1 MLNHCKGLAVTTIY
15 GISNCDTVR
24 KARKWLEAEAIT
36 FDFHDFR
43 KQGLNAEQVER
54 WCAAAGLDKV
64 LNKRGTTWRQL
75 PDEVKANTDEAA
87 LKALL
92 LEQPTLIKRPVLELD
107 DGRIEIGFKA
117 DLYAALFG
125 R

>member
-1 MLNHCKGLAVTTIY
+1 MTTIY

-43 KQGLNAEQVER
+43 KQGLSAEQVER
-54 WCAAAGLDKV
+54 WCAAAGLDQV

-75 PDEVKANTDEAA
+75 PDEVKATSDEAT
-87 LKALL
+87 LKSLL
-92 LEQPTLIKRPVLELD
+92 IEQPTLIKRPVLELD
-107 DGRIEIGFKA
+107 DGRVAIGFKA
-117 DLYAALFG
+117 EQYAALFG

>member
-1 MLNHCKGLAVTTIY
+1 MTTLY

-24 KARKWLEAEAIT
+24 KARKWMEAEAIN
-36 FDFHDFR
+36 FVFHDFR
-43 KQGLNAEQVER
+43 KQGLSAEQVER
-54 WCAAAGLDKV
+54 WCAALGLDKV

-75 PDEVKANTDEAA
+75 PDDIKASTDEAA

-92 LEQPTLIKRPVLELD
+92 VEQPTLIKRPVLELA
-107 DGRIEIGFKA
+107 DGRVEVGFKA
-117 DLYAALFG
+117 EQYAALFA

>member
-1 MLNHCKGLAVTTIY
+1 MTTIY

-24 KARKWLEAEAIT
+24 KARKWLEAEAIA

-43 KQGLNAEQVER
+43 KQGLNAEQVAR

-75 PDEVKANTDEAA
+75 PDEVKATTDEAA
-87 LKALL
+87 LQALL
-92 LEQPTLIKRPVLELD
+92 VAQPTLIKRPVLELD
-107 DGRIEIGFKA
+107 DGRIEISFKA
-117 DLYAALFG
+117 DQYAALFA

>member
-1 MLNHCKGLAVTTIY
+1 LY

-24 KARKWLEAEAIT
+24 KARKWLEGESIA

-43 KQGLNAEQVER
+43 KQGLNAEQVAR
-54 WCAAAGLDKV
+54 WCAAAGLDRV

-75 PDEVKANTDEAA
+75 PDEVKANTDEQTLQA
-87 LKALL
+87 LMV
-92 LEQPTLIKRPVLELD
+92 EQPTLIKRPVLELD

-117 DLYAALFG
+117 DDYAALFS

>member
-1 MLNHCKGLAVTTIY
+1 MTTIY

-24 KARKWLEAEAIT
+24 KARKWLEAEAVA

-75 PDEVKANTDEAA
+75 PDTVKACTDETA

-117 DLYAALFG
+117 EQYAAVFG
-125 R
+125 C

>member
-1 MLNHCKGLAVTTIY
+1 MLNRCKGLDVTTIY

-54 WCAAAGLDKV
+54 WCAAAGLEKV

-75 PDEVKANTDEAA
+75 PDAVKANTDETA

-92 LEQPTLIKRPVLELD
+92 VEQPTLIKRPVLELD

-117 DLYAALFG
+117 DQYTALFG

>member
-1 MLNHCKGLAVTTIY
+1 MTIIY

-24 KARKWLEAEAIT
+24 KARKWLEAEAVA

-43 KQGLNAEQVER
+43 KQGLSAEQVDR
-54 WCAAAGLDKV
+54 WCAAVGLDTL

-92 LEQPTLIKRPVLELD
+92 VEQPTLIKRPVLELD

-117 DLYAALFG
+117 EQYAAAFD

>member
-1 MLNHCKGLAVTTIY
+1 VTTLY

-24 KARKWLEAEAIT
+24 KARKWLEGESIA

-43 KQGLNAEQVER
+43 KQGLNAEQVAR
-54 WCAAAGLDKV
+54 WCAAAGLDRV

-75 PDEVKANTDEAA
+75 PDEVKANTDEQTLQA
-87 LKALL
+87 LMV
-92 LEQPTLIKRPVLELD
+92 EQPTLIKRPVLELD
-107 DGRIEIGFKA
+107 DGRVEIGFKA
-117 DLYAALFG
+117 DDYAALFS

>member
-1 MLNHCKGLAVTTIY
+1 MTTIY

-24 KARKWLEAEAIT
+24 KARKWLEAEGIA

-43 KQGLNAEQVER
+43 KQGLNAEQVAR
-54 WCAAAGLDKV
+54 WCAAAGTDKV

-75 PDEVKANTDEAA
+75 SDEQKAITDDAA
-87 LKALL
+87 LQALL
-92 LEQPTLIKRPVLELD
+92 VEHPTLIKRPVLELD
-107 DGRIEIGFKA
+107 DGRVETGFKA
-117 DLYAALFG
+117 DRYAALFD